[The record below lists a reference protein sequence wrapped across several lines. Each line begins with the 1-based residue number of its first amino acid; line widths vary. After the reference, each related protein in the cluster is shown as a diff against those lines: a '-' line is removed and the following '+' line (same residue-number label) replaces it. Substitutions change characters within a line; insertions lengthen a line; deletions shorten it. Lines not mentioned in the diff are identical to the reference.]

1 MMAVRSRAAAWG
13 MRIGVAALVLL
24 ALAIVANRYELVV
37 FKFAILGIA
46 IAGALGIIAVIVS
59 LIGIVRVLG
68 GKAGMGFAIAGVVLG
83 IVAATPFTTSFI
95 KGRSVPPIHD
105 ITTDLS
111 NPPQFVA
118 VVPLRTASP
127 NPLDRAA
134 PANLA
139 ELQAKAY
146 PDLAP
151 LRLQEQ
157 PGKVFDAA
165 REVAHD
171 MGWKIVAATPE
182 TGLIEATATT
192 SLLRFKDDVVVRVAE
207 TDAGTVVVDVRSV
220 SRVGMSDLGT
230 NAARIRAYL
239 SALKTKLGLAA
250 S

>member
-1 MMAVRSRAAAWG
+1 
-13 MRIGVAALVLL
+13 MRIAVVALVVLVL
-24 ALAIVANRYELVV
+24 GIVGNRYELVQ
-37 FKFAILGIA
+37 FKIALLAIA
-46 IAGALGIIAVIVS
+46 IAGLIGLLGALVSLVGLVFAFRGGKSGALLALVGIVVGIIA
-59 LIGIVRVLG
+59 LTPLG
-68 GKAGMGFAIAGVVLG
+68 
-83 IVAATPFTTSFI
+83 TSFV

-118 VVPLRTASP
+118 IVPLRATSP
-127 NPLDRAA
+127 NPLDRAL
-134 PANLA
+134 PADLA

-151 LRLQEQ
+151 LSLQEQ

-171 MGWKIVAATPE
+171 MGWEIVAATPE

-192 SLLRFKDDVVVRVAE
+192 SLLRFKDDIVVRVVE
-207 TDAGTVVVDVRSV
+207 RDAATVVDVRSV

-239 SALKTKLGLAA
+239 SALKSKLGLAA

>member
-1 MMAVRSRAAAWG
+1 MGGQSRTAVWG
-13 MRIGVAALVLL
+13 LRIAIAALVVLVL
-24 ALAIVANRYELVV
+24 GIIGNRYELVP
-37 FKFAILGIA
+37 FRIALLGIA
-46 IAGALGIIAVIVS
+46 IAGLIGLLGIVVSLVGLVIAFRGGRS
-59 LIGIVRVLG
+59 GAFLALIGIVV
-68 GKAGMGFAIAGVVLG
+68 G
-83 IVAATPFTTSFI
+83 IVALTPLGTSFV

-105 ITTDLS
+105 ISTDLS

-118 VVPLRTASP
+118 IVPLRAASP

-151 LRLQEQ
+151 LTLQEQ

-171 MGWKIVAATPE
+171 MGWEIVAATPE

-192 SLLRFKDDVVVRVAE
+192 SLLRFKDDIVVRVAE
-207 TDAGTVVVDVRSV
+207 PDAGIVVVDVRSV

>member
-1 MMAVRSRAAAWG
+1 
-13 MRIGVAALVLL
+13 MRIAVVALVVLVL
-24 ALAIVANRYELVV
+24 GIVGNRYELVQ
-37 FKFAILGIA
+37 FKIALLAIA
-46 IAGALGIIAVIVS
+46 IAGLIGLLGALVSLAGLVFAFRGGKSGALLALVGIVVGIIA
-59 LIGIVRVLG
+59 LTPLG
-68 GKAGMGFAIAGVVLG
+68 
-83 IVAATPFTTSFI
+83 TSFV

-111 NPPQFVA
+111 NPPQFA
-118 VVPLRTASP
+118 AIVPLRATSP
-127 NPLDRAA
+127 NPLDRAS
-134 PANLA
+134 PADLA

-151 LRLQEQ
+151 LSLQEQ

-171 MGWKIVAATPE
+171 MGWEIVAATPE

-192 SLLRFKDDVVVRVAE
+192 SLLRFKDDIVVRVVE
-207 TDAGTVVVDVRSV
+207 RDAATVVDVRSV

-239 SALKTKLGLAA
+239 SALKTKLGLGA